1 MGKLMDIKKKVLT
14 IFSAIW
20 LFVLVSVPMFV
31 GAANSPLDGCTIS
44 DANLAKLSE
53 LNIMCDAYCKYS
65 NADNQCGACC
75 ILNAIFNLTDWIFVG
90 LMAISALMIMY
101 GAYLF
106 VTAGQNPA
114 NSEKGRNLLLFAC
127 IGIGIAFFSRALP
140 SLVKLMLGV

>member
-1 MGKLMDIKKKVLT
+1 MDIKKKILT

-20 LFVLVSVPMFV
+20 LFALVSMPMFV
-31 GAANSPLDGCTIS
+31 GAAATSPLDGCNINE
-44 DANLAKLSE
+44 ANMSKLADIGITDCE
-53 LNIMCDAYCKYS
+53 PYCKYS

-75 ILNAIFNLTDWIFVG
+75 ILNAIFNLTDWIFIG